1 MSYSLKRIHVVLA
14 LVAMLFTACQ
24 SGSNE
29 TAVWPEVKK
38 EMHPWARWWWMGSAV
53 DKENLDALL
62 TDYADKGIGGVEIT
76 PIYGAKGYEEKYI
89 DYLSPEWIEM
99 LNNVVVKAGE
109 LGIGVDMNNGTGWPF
124 GGPQITTDHSARKL
138 IIQRYTITAGKKF
151 SHKIKP
157 NDARQVKVGA
167 TLQALRAVSKG
178 GEMVDIFDQIAEDG
192 TLSWSPEKGKWTI
205 YAAFDGRTRQKVKRA
220 APGGVGYTFDH
231 FSPEALQTYLK
242 RFDEAFGDNAPGVRC
257 FFNDSYEVFGA
268 SWSGKFF
275 DEFKTR
281 RGYDLKDYI
290 PLLDGD
296 GEKELMARVK
306 CDYRETMSDMLLEH
320 FTHGWTEWAH
330 GKGAK
335 TRNQSHGSPANLL
348 DIYAAVDIPEI
359 ETFGS
364 SKFDIPGIRRDDMAD
379 HYTEPDPLFQKFSS
393 SAANLTGK
401 SLVSSETF
409 TWLGEH
415 FRVSLAQCKPQ
426 MEQLFI
432 SGVNHIFFHGTTY
445 SPKEAGWPGWL
456 FYASSNFAPSN
467 SFWNHSKAFNAY
479 ITRCQSVL
487 QTGEATNDMLVYW
500 PVFDIWQDAE
510 GLQKQLTVHNS
521 HEWLFMEQIR
531 DVFSKGY
538 SFDFVS
544 DRLLNTL
551 SVEGSEMF
559 ISADKHHYKALI
571 VPECEYMPL
580 ETFKRIIELAQ
591 SGVPVVM
598 QNWPKGVPGLTNLNT
613 RQAEFERLVGGFTA
627 ISGGEGYDVYEGNE
641 CEIYVA
647 SHIDKALEELKM
659 PYETI
664 NKSGLQYNRR
674 DTEKGRYYYI
684 VNHTDKAIDKQVI
697 FNSSAVR
704 TVMMDPMTGQYGQVP
719 FSVVDGKIKVRI
731 QLLPGETCFLLAQSS
746 QSGSMDSWTYLDN
759 EERAQIIDGTASVK
773 FVSGGPVIPAV
784 MKLDQIKPWTGNG
797 DSDADRFSGSAT
809 YTINFNLS
817 KVDATEYILDLGEVY
832 ETAYIKLNGKEV
844 GYLWGIP
851 FRIRVGEFLKKGENV
866 LEVEVANLMANRIKD
881 MDMRSIQWRNYH
893 EINFVNLAYKPFDA
907 SDWDVMTSGLKGPV
921 KLIPYGTK

>member
-1 MSYSLKRIHVVLA
+1 MSYSLKRIQVVLA

-24 SGSNE
+24 SGSND
-29 TAVWPEVKK
+29 TSVWPKVTK

-89 DYLSPEWIEM
+89 DYLSPQWMDM
-99 LNNVVVKAGE
+99 LNNVVVKANE

-124 GGPQITTDHSARKL
+124 GGPQITTDYSARKL
-138 IIQRYTITAGKKF
+138 IIQRYNIDAKKKF
-151 SHKIKP
+151 TKKIVP
-157 NDARQVKVGA
+157 NDARQIKVGA
-167 TLQALRAVSKG
+167 TLQALRAVSKS
-178 GEMVDIFDQIAEDG
+178 GETVDIFDKVAEDG
-192 TLSWSPEKGKWTI
+192 TLEWSPKKGKWII
-205 YAAFDGRTRQKVKRA
+205 YAAFDGRSRQKVKRA

-231 FSPEALQTYLK
+231 FSPEALKVYLT
-242 RFDEAFGDNAPGVRC
+242 RFDEAFGDKAPGVRC

-268 SWSGKFF
+268 SWSAKFF
-275 DEFKTR
+275 EEFKAR
-281 RGYDLKDYI
+281 RGYDLKEYI

-296 GEKELMARVK
+296 GDKTIMARVK
-306 CDYRETMSDMLLEH
+306 CDYRETMSDLLLEH
-320 FTHGWTEWAH
+320 FTNGWTEWAH
-330 GKGAK
+330 AKGAK

-364 SKFDIPGIRRDDMAD
+364 SNFDIPGIRRDDMAD

-467 SFWNHSKAFNAY
+467 SFWAHIQSFNEY
-479 ITRCQSVL
+479 ITRCQSIL
-487 QTGEATNDMLVYW
+487 QTGESTNDLLVYW

-510 GLQKQLTVHNS
+510 GLEKQLSVHNS
-521 HEWLFMEQIR
+521 HKWLHMEQIR
-531 DVFSKGY
+531 NIFSKGY

-544 DRLLNTL
+544 DRLLNSL
-551 SVEGSEMF
+551 QNKGSELF
-559 ISADKHHYKALI
+559 VSAEKHSYKALI
-571 VPECEYMPL
+571 IPECEYMPL

-598 QNWPKGVPGLTNLNT
+598 QEWPKHVPGLANYEA
-613 RQAEFERLVGGFTA
+613 RQSEFERLIGGFTA
-627 ISGGEGYDVYEGNE
+627 ISDDEGYEVYEGNE

-647 SHIDKALEELKM
+647 SDVEKALQKLKM

-664 NKSGLQYNRR
+664 NESGLQYNRR
-674 DTEKGRYYYI
+674 DSENGRYYYI
-684 VNHTDKAIDKQVI
+684 VNHTSNAIDKDVV
-697 FNSSAVR
+697 FNTEAIR
-704 TVMMDPMTGQYGQVP
+704 TVMMDPMTGKFGQIP
-719 FSVVDGKIKVRI
+719 FTLVDGKINVRI
-731 QLLPGETCFLLAQSS
+731 QLLPGETCFLLAQKSEESS
-746 QSGSMDSWTYLDN
+746 IPKWAYLDN
-759 EERAQIIDGTASVK
+759 AGSPQTINGATVVK
-773 FVSGGPVIPAV
+773 FVSGGPVIPGDI
-784 MKLDQIKPWTGNG
+784 KLDNIKPWTSLG
-797 DSDADRFSGSAT
+797 DNDANRYSGSAL
-809 YTINFNLS
+809 YTIKFNLDS
-817 KVDATEYILDLGEVY
+817 KEAAEYILDLGEVY
-832 ETAYIKLNGKEV
+832 ETAHIKLNGKEV
-844 GYLWGIP
+844 GYLWGVP
-851 FRIRVGEFLKKGENV
+851 FRTRVGEFLKKGENI

-881 MDMRSIQWRNYH
+881 MDMREIQWRNYH

-907 SDWDVMTSGLKGPV
+907 SGWEVMTSGLKGPV
-921 KLIPYGTK
+921 QLIPYSTK